1 MVLSPLHAYN
11 PYYAA
16 ELKKTAQKYHVAP
29 GRLELDMALEIPG
42 HKPHF
47 FISLAQTLK
56 KEGFLVGVHRFGE
69 GTGIFEFLSRVR
81 TDWLK
86 VWFGSAAA
94 GHGYERESRLLA
106 SLPQLAQTLQTEIE
120 MDGVQT
126 QEQAQRLQK
135 AGFKFISGPVNGPAL
150 SAEEL
155 LALLA
160 KE

>member
-1 MVLSPLHAYN
+1 M
-11 PYYAA
+11 
-16 ELKKTAQKYHVAP
+16 
-29 GRLELDMALEIPG
+29 
-42 HKPHF
+42 
-47 FISLAQTLK
+47 
-56 KEGFLVGVHRFGE
+56 GVHRFGE
-69 GTGIFEFLSRVR
+69 GTGIFEFLSRVQ